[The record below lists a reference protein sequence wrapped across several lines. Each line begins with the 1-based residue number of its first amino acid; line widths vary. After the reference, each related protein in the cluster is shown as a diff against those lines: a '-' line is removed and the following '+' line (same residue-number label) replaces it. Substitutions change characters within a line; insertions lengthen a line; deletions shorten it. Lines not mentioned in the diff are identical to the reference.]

1 MRYRTYTDWIN
12 TIYQAE
18 RDVVDSKQPPH
29 FKVHPPLLKSG
40 SSNTMPTYN
49 ECTTRGMNNHS
60 VAGTQAR
67 PVWCNIDKNFCVSID
82 SDGVV
87 HITPLNSNHASSY
100 KPATMLVVGRV
111 VDGKNFTGYSLQ
123 MRPGNHYGHW
133 SALSPLGFT
142 RKVKVGMNGFT
153 VYDLDG
159 TMSRKKFFNVPQGER
174 TSDINGREI
183 IWFDDKGRLTDD
195 DWEPDCNIKFLY
207 YNHRNGEYRHQ
218 SKYATTDRFY
228 GRSKTSDEFY
238 RSIATYTKDKYTDG
252 TVDRH
257 AMMLLTA
264 KCHKLANEFA
274 NNSPNSKVTLLPML
288 PEKYV
293 HTDCRSFHS
302 GTAFLSYSDSARYST
317 SIMCPMPACARRVH
331 YMNKTP
337 TAGLGVLMPTIIV
350 TYTHQP
356 RGGEEFH
363 RKPPGFSWTNSV
375 CITVPPVLT
384 GKAMMEIDNDDI
396 AQFSCSTKVKLD
408 KSGWHESWDLSKVD
422 STYEYSCSLPLSDCV
437 NEHEGESSA
446 LIDYPEYAEYLSK
459 WDHSSYATP
468 RATFTALREPL
479 DSSVDN
485 DNFESL
491 MMGKSSQ
498 TDNYLMMHQLK
509 AACFDFRYS
518 KNNVAVSY
526 CKTIAGANPKEN
538 RFPVAKRPEE
548 IFVDV
553 EAEALLDSLPVL

>member
-18 RDVVDSKQPPH
+18 RDVVDSKRPPH
-29 FKVHPPLLKSG
+29 FEVHPPLLKSSCDSSG
-40 SSNTMPTYN
+40 SSCN
-49 ECTTRGMNNHS
+49 ECSTSGMNDHS
-60 VAGTQAR
+60 VKGSHFR
-67 PVWCNIDKNFCVSID
+67 GVWDNINKNFYVSLD
-82 SDGVV
+82 ADGVV
-87 HITPLNSNHASSY
+87 HIQPMGSKHASSY
-100 KPATMLVVGRV
+100 CPATLLVVGRV
-111 VDGKNFTGYSLQ
+111 VDGKNYTGYSLQ
-123 MRPGNHYGHW
+123 MRPGNYYGHW
-133 SALSPLGFT
+133 SSLSPLGFT
-142 RKVKVGMNGFT
+142 RKIKVGMNGIT

-159 TMSRKKFFNVPQGER
+159 QVSRKKLYHVPQGEC
-174 TSDINGREI
+174 TGDMEGREI
-183 IWFDDKGRLTDD
+183 IWFDEQGKLTAN
-195 DWEPDCNIKFLY
+195 DWAPNSHVQLLN
-207 YNHRNGEYRHQ
+207 YNHRSGEYRYK
-218 SKYATTDRFY
+218 SRYATTDRFY

-238 RSIATYTKDKYTDG
+238 KSIARYTKDKYTDG

-274 NNSPNSKVTLLPML
+274 NNAPDSKVTLLPML

-293 HTDCRSFHS
+293 HTDCRSFE
-302 GTAFLSYSDSARYST
+302 GRTGFLAYSDSSRYST
-317 SIMCPMPACARRVH
+317 GSLQLMPACARRVH

-356 RGGEEFH
+356 TDGETFH
-363 RKPPGFSWTNSV
+363 SKPHGFTWMNAV

-384 GKAMMEIDNDDI
+384 GEAMMEIDTNDLE
-396 AQFSCSTKVKLD
+396 QFSCSTKVKVD
-408 KSGWHESWDLSKVD
+408 TNGWHKSWNLEKVD
-422 STYEYSCSLPLSDCV
+422 RTYEYTSLAPVGSCI
-437 NEHEGESSA
+437 NETSGEQSA
-446 LIDYPEYAEYLSK
+446 FVDSPEYIEYLSN

-468 RATFTALREPL
+468 RSTFTALRKAIKPSMS
-479 DSSVDN
+479 DS
-485 DNFESL
+485 FEAL

-509 AACFDFRYS
+509 DACFDFRYS

-526 CKTIAGANPKEN
+526 CKTQAGVSPLVN
-538 RFPVAKRPEE
+538 RFPVAKKPEE